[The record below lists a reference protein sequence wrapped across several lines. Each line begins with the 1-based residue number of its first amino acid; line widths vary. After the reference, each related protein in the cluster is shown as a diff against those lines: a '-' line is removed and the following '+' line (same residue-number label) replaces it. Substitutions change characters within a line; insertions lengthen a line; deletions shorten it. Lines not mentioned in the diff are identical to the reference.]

1 MGAGDA
7 LPRDVLREQNG
18 KPEKLS
24 IVGKTTIKKSH
35 TPGKLRNLF
44 SASNKVKDEVRKKF

>member
-1 MGAGDA
+1 MGAGD

-24 IVGKTTIKKSH
+24 LAGKSTNKKSH

-44 SASNKVKDEVRKKF
+44 SASNKVKDEVRNKF